1 MNSAPVSRGFLLE
14 RLSDAGIAQPEKA
27 HLIGRHP
34 KPFIF
39 GDMQPSGSGRT
50 HIGCHNSQSTLAVA
64 TFSADPMACES
75 AIRGRGIAG

>member
-39 GDMQPSGSGRT
+39 AALGIT
-50 HIGCHNSQSTLAVA
+50 E
-64 TFSADPMACES
+64 ADDCAP
-75 AIRGRGIAG
+75 